1 MQKNFH
7 KSLTKEDMHHHVVKL
22 KLFSNHAR
30 NVANKNKN
38 GINVHKKCSIF
49 CHVKGCLK
57 YFKQMTN

>member
-7 KSLTKEDMHHHVVKL
+7 KSLTKEDMHHYVVKG

-38 GINVHKKCSIF
+38 GINVQKKRPILGF
-49 CHVKGCLK
+49 VVMLK
-57 YFKQMTN
+57 IA

>member
-7 KSLTKEDMHHHVVKL
+7 KSLTKEDMHLYVVKG

-38 GINVHKKCSIF
+38 GINVQKKAPNFGFC
-49 CHVKGCLK
+49 CHVKDCLK
-57 YFKQMTN
+57 

>member
-7 KSLTKEDMHHHVVKL
+7 KSLTKEDMHHYVVKG

-38 GINVHKKCSIF
+38 GINVQKKRPILGF
-49 CHVKGCLK
+49 VVMLK
-57 YFKQMTN
+57 TA

>member
-7 KSLTKEDMHHHVVKL
+7 KSLTKEDMHHYVVKG

-57 YFKQMTN
+57 

>member
-7 KSLTKEDMHHHVVKL
+7 KSLTKVGMHHYVVKG

-38 GINVHKKCSIF
+38 GINVHKKRPILVF
-49 CHVKGCLK
+49 VVMLK
-57 YFKQMTN
+57 VA